1 MSGLPTGSL
10 LGSSLLH
17 ITQAQAADVSRLE
30 SRTAHG
36 LLIAAGW
43 QRRLPVIIELMP
55 AEPFVPVVQQIGE
68 SDHAQLLLNGCG
80 TAAAQRLLKAFGN
93 RLAGRAR
100 KPLRFERVVRGGS
113 VHLAPANHHLAVCGM
128 QVDGVAVDVGATCPR
143 CILLAL
149 TPPPMDCDC
158 EYHPGGH
165 VHIDDAELRHLRNH
179 ACRGVS
185 AGRAM

>member
-10 LGSSLLH
+10 LGISLLH
-17 ITQAQAADVSRLE
+17 ITQAQAANVSQLE

-43 QRRLPVIIELMP
+43 QRRLPVIINLTP
-55 AEPFVPVVQQIGE
+55 AESSAPVAQVE
-68 SDHAQLLLNGCG
+68 DSDHDQLLINGCG
-80 TAAAQRLLKAFGN
+80 TAGAQRLLKAFGN

-100 KPLRFERVVRGGS
+100 KPLRFERVIRGGS

-128 QVDGVAVDVGATCPR
+128 QVDGVAVDMGATCLS

-165 VHIDDAELRHLRNH
+165 VHLDDAELRHLRDH

-185 AGRAM
+185 AGRAI

>member
-10 LGSSLLH
+10 VGISLLH
-17 ITQAQAADVSRLE
+17 ITQAQAADVSRLV
-30 SRTAHG
+30 SGTAHG
-36 LLIAAGW
+36 LMIAAGW

-55 AEPFVPVVQQIGE
+55 AEPSVPVVQIGD

-100 KPLRFERVVRGGS
+100 KPLRFDRVIRDGS
-113 VHLAPANHHLAVCGM
+113 VHLAPANHHLAVCGV
-128 QVDGVAVDVGATCPR
+128 QVDGVSVDKAATCPR
-143 CILLAL
+143 CILIAL
-149 TPPPMDCDC
+149 TPRPIGCDC
-158 EYHPGGH
+158 EYHPGGR
-165 VHIDDAELRHLRNH
+165 VHLDDAELRHLRDH

-185 AGRAM
+185 AGPTI

>member
-1 MSGLPTGSL
+1 VSGLPTGSL
-10 LGSSLLH
+10 LGISLLH
-17 ITQAQAADVSRLE
+17 ITHAQAANVSQLE

-43 QRRLPVIIELMP
+43 QRRLPVIIELLP
-55 AEPFVPVVQQIGE
+55 ADSSVPVVRIAD
-68 SDHAQLLLNGCG
+68 SDHDQILLSGCG
-80 TAAAQRLLKAFGN
+80 TAGAKRLLKAFGN

-100 KPLRFERVVRGGS
+100 KPLRFDRVIRGGS

-128 QVDGVAVDVGATCPR
+128 QVDGVAVDMGATCPR

-165 VHIDDAELRHLRNH
+165 VHLDDAELRHLRDH

-185 AGRAM
+185 AGRAI